1 MFIFDIITPM
11 TPQTFIFIGR
21 SGCGKGTQAALL
33 MQKLKEKDSDNEIF
47 YLETGQKFRDFT
59 VSGGYTSEL
68 SKKIQD
74 VGGLQPSFLAVWIWS
89 TILVEKITI
98 NQHVFIDGTPRKY
111 NEALILAE
119 AMKFYG
125 RKPYVVYIDV
135 SRKWAEDR
143 LSSRHR
149 ADDADRMIKSRLDW
163 FDTDVVPVVEYFKT
177 NPEVNF
183 IGIDGERSIEEIHND
198 IVLKLAW

>member
-1 MFIFDIITPM
+1 M

-21 SGCGKGTQAALL
+21 SGCGKGTQAELL
-33 MQKLKEKDSDNEIF
+33 MQKLKEKDDSNEIF

-59 VSGGYTSEL
+59 SSGGYTSGL
-68 SKKIQD
+68 SKEIQSK
-74 VGGLQPSFLAVWIWS
+74 GGLQPSFLAVWIWS
-89 TILVEKITI
+89 SIFVEKI
-98 NQHVFIDGTPRKY
+98 NKDQHLFIDGTPRKF

-135 SRKWAEDR
+135 GRTWAEER

-149 ADDADRMIKSRLDW
+149 EDDLTLMVKSRLDW
-163 FDTDVVPVVEYFKT
+163 FDTDVVPVVEYFKSNT
-177 NPEVNF
+177 DVDFISVN
-183 IGIDGERSIEEIHND
+183 GEQSIEEVHNE
-198 IVLKLAW
+198 LLSKLGW